1 MIDKKKNTIQKRVI
15 QGAAIVIFAAL
26 IMRIIGDESHWLDNW
41 LGTDV
46 GPNAK
51 YQTLKSLALGL
62 AGLVGLLGWLAS
74 NQRANA
80 MTDSVDAQVKDNENK
95 TFHEAI
101 KHLGDS
107 SASVRL
113 GGIYALYDLALS
125 NPEKRL
131 KNIIEILSAHVRETT
146 QKKKYQEKYRKK
158 PSNEISSL
166 LKLLSD
172 LNKEY
177 PNKEVKSS
185 PLDLSDTYLCGIIL
199 RDLDF
204 RKANLIRSNFAN
216 ANLYESN
223 FANANLYESKFEHAD
238 LVGSNFE
245 GANLIGSRFTL
256 AKLKESYFGGAL
268 LQESHFES
276 ASLHG
281 SHFAFADLSES
292 HFEGALLSVSY
303 FESAKLYLSNFALA
317 QLNTSHFEGAD
328 LRMSNFLGAYLDG
341 SHFTAANLD
350 DSHFEG
356 AYLDRSHFEGTN
368 LDGVHFID
376 ANLDRSHFEGANL
389 HVSYFAFAK
398 LSESHFEGAYDY
410 QNEDMD
416 NFMDRIQKRIGKK
429 ANIGNTMF
437 FAGGITEEYMKYL
450 EKIVENTLPH
460 FTNDDKR
467 EEFNKRMN
475 QVIEILKPHQDQ
487 PISREIPEHLKGSI
501 FLGELTKEKADE
513 IIQRYKE
520 AMKKYNKI
528 KKKIQIN

>member
-1 MIDKKKNTIQKRVI
+1 MINFFKRMKLKKMTDKRKNSIQKRVI
-15 QGAAIVIFAAL
+15 QGTAIVIFAAAL
-26 IMRIIGDESHWLDNW
+26 IMRIIGDESHWLDNC
-41 LGTDV
+41 LGTDG

-62 AGLVGLLGWLAS
+62 AGLVGLLGWFAS

-146 QKKKYQEKYRKK
+146 QKKKYQEKYKKK

-199 RDLDF
+199 QEVDF
-204 RKANLIRSNFAN
+204 RKANLTRSNFAN
-216 ANLYESN
+216 SKLEES
-223 FANANLYESKFEHAD
+223 H
-238 LVGSNFE
+238 FE
-245 GANLIGSRFTL
+245 GADLE
-256 AKLKESYFGGAL
+256 ESHFEGADL
-268 LQESHFES
+268 EESHFEGAYLQESHFEGADLEES
-276 ASLHG
+276 HFEDAKLLG
-281 SHFAFADLSES
+281 SHFEGAKLEES
-292 HFEGALLSVSY
+292 HFEGAHLQESHFEGAKLLGSHFEDACLYGSHFEGAHLWKSY
-303 FESAKLYLSNFALA
+303 FAGASLRNSHFAGANL
-317 QLNTSHFEGAD
+317 LGSHFEGAD
-328 LRMSNFLGAYLDG
+328 LRKSNFAV
-341 SHFTAANLD
+341 ANLLK
-350 DSHFEG
+350 S
-356 AYLDRSHFEGTN
+356 N
-368 LDGVHFID
+368 
-376 ANLDRSHFEGANL
+376 FEGANL
-389 HVSYFAFAK
+389 WESNFAGAN
-398 LSESHFEGAYDY
+398 LLESHFEGAYDD
-410 QNEDMD
+410 QDESIGD
-416 NFMDRIQKRIGKK
+416 FKKRIENRKGKK
-429 ANIGNTMF
+429 ANIGNTMI
-437 FAGGITEEYMKYL
+437 FARGITEKYIKGL
-450 EKIVENTLPH
+450 EKRLENTLPY
-460 FTNDDKR
+460 FTDDDRKK
-467 EEFNKRMN
+467 EFKERMEKA
-475 QVIEILKPHQDQ
+475 IESLKPHQYQDA
-487 PISREIPEHLKGSI
+487 SYKIPEHLKGSI
-501 FLGELTKEKADE
+501 FLGKLTKEKADE

-528 KKKIQIN
+528 KKKYK